1 MRFAVLSN
9 DPRSPGDYSWIGG
22 VSGGGKDELID
33 NLVGFCSVT
42 SFVLPYFVL

>member
-33 NLVGFCSVT
+33 IFSRVFCGIIA
-42 SFVLPYFVL
+42 VL